1 MCSMQAQCYN
11 FYVPILS
18 LVVKCLLVSLVLAPP
33 RPSLLPLLFV
43 PPLPQWSPGLQ
54 PLLPPDCLAHWKE
67 VPLILL
73 GRRKA
78 KRKGR
83 EKGKEEEEE
92 EEEDKEE
99 EEEIEEQRSTKSGR
113 KEKKEE
119 RERKKSCA
127 RSHSSIFT
135 IVSIIH
141 TKYSQFLHTIN
152 NGCFNHRHG
161 VITSCCCLGK
171 WS

>member
-1 MCSMQAQCYN
+1 MQAQFCN
-11 FYVPILS
+11 FYAPILS

-83 EKGKEEEEE
+83 EKGKEEEEEEEE